1 MKQTDVSQLFSTPFG
16 AQADSTTITTIPQ
29 SKPATGRASML
40 LGFSKD
46 NGTPI
51 AAGGTPP
58 FLEDMNGILNML
70 ASSARAAEL
79 GLLHPFSA
87 SYASAIGGY
96 PLGSTVAHPTI
107 SGRFLICTQDNN
119 TAAPPGNGWID
130 PLSDFVTN
138 EALQAAESNLATG
151 SRLLNKQ
158 VFGTGGNYTYT
169 PTTGTQ
175 NIIVKLCGAGGG
187 GGGVHGNGG
196 GYVALSFGGA
206 GGTYAET
213 SLIPVPATPVNIVV
227 GSGGAGGAGYNY
239 GGNGGLSSFGTII
252 TCPGGPGGARGWYIG
267 AGGQM
272 AWSNWVYSNAPTG
285 NYIVSVQG
293 SGPSA
298 VLFIGG
304 LAAAMAS
311 RGGGSFF
318 GDGAE
323 AFSFGGSNWQGASLY
338 NPNSNGN
345 GQNAQITGTG
355 GAGAYSNGS
364 GDYTGGNGADG
375 IVIVEE
381 YC

>member
-96 PLGSTVAHPTI
+96 PAGSTVAHPTI

-138 EALQAAESNLATG
+138 EAMAASLQQEVQRAEAAEAAILQLPAWVPIPCPLATAP
-151 SRLLNKQ
+151 
-158 VFGTGGNYTYT
+158 TGFLPADGRSFNTSQYPQLAVGY
-169 PTTGTQ
+169 PNGVLPDLRGMFIRGLDTTGTVD
-175 NIIVKLCGAGGG
+175 NVPGGRQI
-187 GGGVHGNGG
+187 
-196 GYVALSFGGA
+196 LSFEDGSLVCLGDNNNGNLSTFTGLGG
-206 GGTYAET
+206 
-213 SLIPVPATPVNIVV
+213 SSVNTVL
-227 GSGGAGGAGYNY
+227 ANY
-239 GGNGGLSSFGTII
+239 GYDLQLSNGVKSPLT
-252 TCPGGPGGARGWYIG
+252 
-267 AGGQM
+267 
-272 AWSNWVYSNAPTG
+272 AWVSNTT
-285 NYIVSVQG
+285 NY
-293 SGPSA
+293 
-298 VLFIGG
+298 
-304 LAAAMAS
+304 
-311 RGGGSFF
+311 
-318 GDGAE
+318 DGAE
-323 AFSFGGSNWQGASLY
+323 PVGITRPRNIAFNYIFRA
-338 NPNSNGN
+338 
-345 GQNAQITGTG
+345 A
-355 GAGAYSNGS
+355 
-364 GDYTGGNGADG
+364 
-375 IVIVEE
+375 
-381 YC
+381 